1 MDAFMTENS
10 KEYVLCS
17 LLINGLP
24 VEARYSRK
32 TIDQILLPL
41 LSELTR
47 MQKEK
52 KGRILALFAAP
63 PGAGKSTLLAFLEKL
78 AAEHEEIGR
87 VQVLGMDGFHRRNAY
102 LMSHTLVRD
111 GEEMTMVRVK
121 GAPETFDLE
130 KLTERL
136 EAVSRGEN
144 CGWPAY
150 DRRLHDPVDDAVTV
164 DGDIVLVEGNYLLL
178 EEPGWRELRSF
189 ADYTVLI
196 RADAD
201 MLKKRLTDRKAK
213 GMASYEEAE
222 RFVDFSDMHNVGTCL
237 ERSGGA
243 DLTLLMTGDG
253 KFERADQEEG
263 TGSGRNRP

>member
-1 MDAFMTENS
+1 MAENS
-10 KEYVLCS
+10 NEFVCCS
-17 LLINGLP
+17 MLINGLP
-24 VEARYSRK
+24 VGARYSRE
-32 TIDQILLPL
+32 TIDRILVPL
-41 LSELTR
+41 LLDLTR

-52 KGRILALFAAP
+52 KGRVLALFAAP

-87 VQVLGMDGFHRRNAY
+87 VRILGMDGFHRRNAC
-102 LMSHTLVRD
+102 LLSHTLVRD

-144 CGWPAY
+144 CGWPVY

-178 EEPGWRELRSF
+178 EDPGWRELRNF

-201 MLKKRLTDRKAK
+201 MLRKRLTDRKAK
-213 GMASYEEAE
+213 GMSSYEEAE
-222 RFVDFSDMHNVGTCL
+222 RFVDFSDMRNVRTCL

-253 KFERADQEEG
+253 EFKRTDREAEQ
-263 TGSGRNRP
+263 

>member
-1 MDAFMTENS
+1 MAENS
-10 KEYVLCS
+10 KEYVCCS
-17 LLINGLP
+17 MLINGLP
-24 VEARYSRK
+24 VEARYSRE
-32 TIDQILLPL
+32 TIDRILVPL
-41 LSELTR
+41 LLELTR

-52 KGRILALFAAP
+52 KGRVLALFAAP

-87 VQVLGMDGFHRRNAY
+87 VQILGMDGFHRRNAY
-102 LMSHTLVRD
+102 LLSHTLVRD

-121 GAPETFDLE
+121 GSPETFDLE

-136 EAVSRGEN
+136 GSVSRGEI
-144 CGWPAY
+144 CGWPVY

-178 EEPGWRELRSF
+178 EAPGWNRLRSL

-201 MLKKRLTDRKAK
+201 MLRKRLTDRKAK
-213 GMASYEEAE
+213 GMSSYEEAE
-222 RFVDFSDMHNVGTCL
+222 RFVDFSDMRNVRTCL

-243 DLTLLMTGDG
+243 DLTLFMTGDG
-253 KFERADQEEG
+253 EFIRADQKAEL
-263 TGSGRNRP
+263 

>member
-1 MDAFMTENS
+1 MAENS
-10 KEYVLCS
+10 KEYVCCS
-17 LLINGLP
+17 MLINGLP
-24 VEARYSRK
+24 VEARYSRE
-32 TIDQILLPL
+32 TIDRILVPL
-41 LSELTR
+41 LLELTR

-52 KGRILALFAAP
+52 KGRVLALFAAP

-78 AAEHEEIGR
+78 AAECEDAGK
-87 VQVLGMDGFHRRNAY
+87 VQILGMDGFHRRNAY
-102 LMSHTLVRD
+102 LLSHTLVRD

-144 CGWPAY
+144 CGWPVY

-178 EEPGWRELRSF
+178 EDPGWNRLRSL

-201 MLKKRLTDRKAK
+201 MLRKRLTDRKAK

-222 RFVDFSDMHNVGTCL
+222 RFVEFSDMRNVRTCL

-253 KFERADQEEG
+253 EFVRADRQAE
-263 TGSGRNRP
+263 T

>member
-1 MDAFMTENS
+1 MDGRLMAENT
-10 KEYVLCS
+10 KEYVCCS
-17 LLINGLP
+17 MQINGLP
-24 VEARYSRK
+24 VEARYSRECV
-32 TIDQILLPL
+32 DQILIPL
-41 LSELTR
+41 LLELTR

-52 KGRILALFAAP
+52 GSRVLALFAAP
-63 PGAGKSTLLAFLEKL
+63 PGAGKSTLLAFLKKL

-87 VQVLGMDGFHRRNAY
+87 VQTLGMDGFHRRNAY
-102 LMSHTLVRD
+102 LLSHTLVRD
-111 GEEMTMVRVK
+111 GEEMTMVKVK

-144 CGWPAY
+144 CGWPLY
-150 DRRLHDPVDDAVTV
+150 DRRLHDPVDDAVRV

-178 EEPGWRELRSF
+178 EDPGWKKLRNL

-196 RADAD
+196 RADAE
-201 MLKKRLTDRKAK
+201 MLRKRLTDRKAK

-222 RFVDFSDMHNVGTCL
+222 RFVEFSDMRNVRTCL

-253 KFERADQEEG
+253 EFVRADRQAE
-263 TGSGRNRP
+263 T